1 MNTESS
7 PSLQAS
13 LFPGAQEEVVFYE
26 QPLSERIRAFLRLEH
41 LFGQVLHHIAG
52 ETEWNSRGALSGL
65 IEINDLLARFDL
77 KAELIKELERH
88 SQVLSGL
95 KQNPKVDPARLR
107 DTLSTV
113 NELLGRLRSNQCQ
126 PAQCLRKDEL
136 VYAVKQRLPIPGGT
150 CNFDLPAYHHWLS
163 RPAAVRIQQL
173 KNWISDL
180 EIIRVGVERALG
192 MVRNSA
198 HPQFVVAGAGFYQ
211 QPVEPNVLCQLVRVG
226 IAADLDVFPEI
237 SGGKHRFTIRFLE
250 QRDTGQRPTQTA
262 KDIEFELQ
270 CCNL

>member
-1 MNTESS
+1 MNTEPS

-13 LFPGAQEEVVFYE
+13 LFPGAQEEIVFYE

-52 ETEWNSRGALSGL
+52 ETEWNSRAALSGL

-95 KQNPKVDPARLR
+95 KLNPKVDPERLQ
-107 DTLSTV
+107 DTLCTV
-113 NELLGRLRSNQCQ
+113 NELLSRLRSNQCQ
-126 PAQCLRKDEL
+126 PAQSLRKDEL

-163 RPAAVRIQQL
+163 RPASIRIQQL

-180 EIIRVGVERALG
+180 EIIRSGVQRALG
-192 MVRNSA
+192 MVRESA
-198 HPQFVVAGAGFYQ
+198 HPLFVVANAGFYQ

-226 IAADLDVFPEI
+226 IAAELDVFPEI

-250 QRDTGQRPTQTA
+250 QRDTGQRPSQTTRNI
-262 KDIEFELQ
+262 DFELQ